1 MINYYEVIAYCN
13 RHAISVEEYFLLYR
27 IYSKQINNKKLVS
40 FNVQSKLYELNNKV
54 KIDYS
59 KLFISLIDKKLIVK
73 IVEKESLKLSNI
85 RVTDDYIK
93 TVFINKEIAFQ
104 ESLECFPDYMVVE
117 GKKIN
122 SKTSKVGG
130 AAYLEELYYKT
141 IGANPIEHNKFI
153 MLVQYKYSNKEYADQ
168 KFETLILNWKILR
181 TQYYKEFIKKQGED
195 GTKRA

>member
-104 ESLECFPDYMVVE
+104 ESLECFPDYMIVE

-122 SKTSKVGG
+122 SKTSKIGG

>member
-40 FNVQSKLYELNNKV
+40 FNVQSKLYELNNKS

-104 ESLECFPDYMVVE
+104 ESLECFPDYMIVE

-122 SKTSKVGG
+122 SKTSKIGG